1 MISNNIITKTDS
13 YKHSHYQ
20 VLPEGTKTVYS
31 YLESRK
37 GMYPYDL
44 FFGMQAYLMKYLT
57 KPFTKKDI
65 DIAER
70 RVNQHIP
77 ELKFNRKGWE
87 HILNKHGGYL
97 PLRIRAVQEGLKIP
111 LRMPL
116 VTVQNTDPAVPWLTG
131 HIETTLL
138 RGIWYPTTVATRSN
152 WIRGILAE
160 ALKKSSDTTSPMEKL
175 NFMLH
180 DFGMR
185 GNTCEESAGISGAAH
200 LVNFMGTD
208 TMDALDWVETYYSE
222 ECAGYSIPATEHSV
236 MTIYG
241 RRNEIEAYRTAIRKF
256 AKKGAIFATV
266 ADSYDIFE
274 VCRSIMP
281 QLKDDIVASGATMV
295 LRPDSG
301 DPMSVLPKMLE
312 LLEPIFGVTYNSK
325 GYKVLNHIRL
335 IWGDG
340 INQDSVKAIVELLN
354 QLGYSVDNIAFGC
367 GGWMVQDLT
376 RDTQG
381 FAMKAAAALVD
392 GTHIELCKDPVTDP
406 GKRSKA
412 GMVTTYQNGDG
423 QYYSGLWIEGTDDA
437 LQDVYLDG
445 ELLNTTTMAAVRERA
460 DMGAF

>member
-1 MISNNIITKTDS
+1 MYTSSIITKTDS
-13 YKHSHYQ
+13 YKHSHYK
-20 VLPEGTKTVYS
+20 VLPEGTKKVYS
-31 YLESRK
+31 YIESRR

-44 FFGMQAYLMKYLT
+44 FFGMQAYLLKYLS
-57 KPFTKKDI
+57 KPFTKNDI

-77 ELKFNRKGWE
+77 TLEFNRKGWE

-97 PLRIRAVQEGLKIP
+97 PLHIRSVVEGLKIP

-116 VTVQNTDPAVPWLTG
+116 VTVENTDPMVPWLVG

-138 RGIWYPTTVATRSN
+138 RAIWYPTTVATRSSR
-152 WIRGILAE
+152 IRTILAD
-160 ALKKSSDTTSPMEKL
+160 ALKKTSDLTSPMDKL

-208 TMDALDWVETYYSE
+208 TTDALDWVDEYYAH
-222 ECAGYSIPATEHSV
+222 ECAGFSIPATEHSV

-241 RRNEIEAYRTAIRKF
+241 RRNEIDAYRAAIRAF

-281 QLKDDIVASGATMV
+281 QLKDEIIASGATMV
-295 LRPDSG
+295 IRPDSG
-301 DPMSVLPKMLE
+301 NPLEVLPKMLE
-312 LLEPIFGVTYNSK
+312 LLEPIFGVTHNSK
-325 GYKVLNHIRL
+325 GYKVFNNIRL

-340 INQDSVKAIVELLN
+340 INQDSIQHILALLVSR
-354 QLGYSVDNIAFGC
+354 GFGAENIAFGC

-381 FAMKAAAALVD
+381 FSMKASAGLVD
-392 GTHIELCKDPVTDP
+392 GTYIELCKDPVTDH
-406 GKRSKA
+406 GKKSKA
-412 GMVTTYQNGDG
+412 GRVTTYQNGDG
-423 QYYSGLWIEGTDDA
+423 VYYSGLYIEDTEDA
-437 LQDVYLDG
+437 LQDTFYNG
-445 ELLNTTTMAAVRERA
+445 ELLNPTTMDQIRERA
-460 DMGAF
+460 GMGAF